1 MKKLHAVTWKE
12 GKWYVAK
19 AVEVEVASQGLSE
32 KESLDNL
39 REALELYFDDQDD
52 ADIISAKT
60 PKLQNLTVNLNA

>member
-52 ADIISAKT
+52 SDIISAKA
-60 PKLQNLTVNLNA
+60 PKLQDLTVNLNA

>member
-1 MKKLHAVTWKE
+1 MKKLHAITWKE

-39 REALELYFDDQDD
+39 REALELYFDDQD
-52 ADIISAKT
+52 ASDIISAKT
-60 PKLQNLTVNLNA
+60 PKLADLTVNLNA